1 MRLSV
6 QGCLI
11 LWLCLFSTLSFAG
24 FPALPDGAVVH
35 WEDRGSKNC
44 TSSGGCGQ
52 SPGDT
57 IAERAADYLPQCQT
71 QHPDMEC
78 LVQSYSDPKEVR
90 FVENGIT
97 YYVWRGGARVIATP
111 SSCVALSHQPNPIT
125 GEVGTTDESDCSCAD
140 GWTSAGGIP
149 GEHPFDCVIPEQTP
163 EECKE
168 NGQVHNPNTG
178 LCELECEHGQLNGS
192 CLPPPEEP
200 NECNSDS
207 ADYRGQIVQGYGKSP
222 INFCGDIDQC
232 SGDKPGQIGL
242 VNGELR
248 CIAEDYGVPK
258 CKGDSISVVD
268 DYGFVCEPLTNT
280 PEEEPEIPE
289 EPNTDTDGDG
299 EPDEYQREND
309 PDAVNKGLD
318 KVVDAINEG
327 NSKTDTSNEH
337 LGNIEN
343 AVKDI
348 ANNVGALKEMGEN
361 GELGGGGGGGSD
373 GGGEGLKND
382 QGEDYLSDLADI
394 KENTKNTADGMGDLN
409 EKLDDPDDG
418 YSTDELGDAPTFEE
432 SAVRLQ
438 GVITGNPT
446 IEAVT
451 TIPTIAE
458 NTTCP
463 VWTIPA
469 TDYWSAMP
477 LDTHCDILET
487 HRGLLSLVFMAAW
500 TLAAVFVFLRA

>member
-1 MRLSV
+1 MGLDILRDGDGTMRLYL

-24 FPALPDGAVVH
+24 FPALPDGAVVV
-35 WEDRGSKNC
+35 WTKTASKNY
-44 TSSGGCGQ
+44 TSESGPGS
-52 SPGDT
+52 SPSETMGPQ
-57 IAERAADYLPQCQT
+57 AEAWRDNCERN
-71 QHPDMEC
+71 HPDKVC
-78 LVQSYSDPKEVR
+78 VVQTFNDPPEVR
-90 FVENGIT
+90 YVENDIT
-97 YYVWRGGARVIATP
+97 YYRWNGGARM
-111 SSCVALSHQPNPIT
+111 VA
-125 GEVGTTDESDCSCAD
+125 
-140 GWTSAGGIP
+140 
-149 GEHPFDCVIPEQTP
+149 IPEGGYCEPPSYLNNDGVCETPVEP
-163 EECKE
+163 EECHE
-168 NGQVHNPNTG
+168 NGEAYDPESQQCVT
-178 LCELECEHGQLNGS
+178 ECEHGQLNGS

-207 ADYRGQIVQGYGKSP
+207 SDYRGQIVQGYGKSP

-268 DYGFVCEPLTNT
+268 DYGFVCEPLTNK
-280 PEEEPEIPE
+280 PEEEPDTPE

-327 NSKTDTSNEH
+327 NSKTDKSNQH

-348 ANNVGALKEMGEN
+348 AKNVGSLKQMGEN
-361 GELGGGGGGGSD
+361 GELGGGGGGGGSD

-394 KENTKNTADGMGDLN
+394 KENTKNTADGMEDLN
-409 EKLDDPDDG
+409 EKLDNPEDG
-418 YSTDELGDAPTFEE
+418 YSTDELEGTVPTFEE
-432 SAVRLQ
+432 SSDRLYNA
-438 GVITGNPT
+438 IISNPT

-451 TIPTIAE
+451 TIPDLAS
-458 NTTCP
+458 NNTCP
-463 VWTIPA
+463 VYTMPS
-469 TDYWSAMP
+469 TEYWSAMTI
-477 LDTHCDILET
+477 DVHCVILNE
-487 HRGLLSLVFMAAW
+487 HRGTLSTVFLIVW
-500 TLAAVFVFLRA
+500 TLTAIMVFLRA

>member
-11 LWLCLFSTLSFAG
+11 LWLCLLSTEAFSAWDYQYGRDQYRYGTARESCEAWLT
-24 FPALPDGAVVH
+24 DV
-35 WEDRGSKNC
+35 
-44 TSSGGCGQ
+44 GQ
-52 SPGDT
+52 SYDHIDMHDPSEPN
-57 IAERAADYLPQCQT
+57 AEGRYSQGCTAKDQFDRFLAQVTNYYKPEQCNEAW
-71 QHPDMEC
+71 QHE
-78 LVQSYSDPKEVR
+78 K
-90 FVENGIT
+90 
-97 YYVWRGGARVIATP
+97 
-111 SSCVALSHQPNPIT
+111 NPIT
-125 GEVGTTDESDCSCAD
+125 GEQPLETCTCAN
-140 GWTSAGGIP
+140 GWEDAGEDQNP
-149 GEHPFDCVIPEQTP
+149 RCQLPDQTP

-168 NGQVHNPNTG
+168 NGQVHNPSNG
-178 LCELECEHGQLNGS
+178 LCELECEHGQLNGA

-207 ADYRGQIVQGYGKSP
+207 PDYRGQIVQGYGKSP

-268 DYGFVCEPLTNT
+268 DYGFVCEPLTNKPEE
-280 PEEEPEIPE
+280 PEEEENP
-289 EPNTDTDGDG
+289 PNTDTDGDG

-327 NSKTDTSNEH
+327 NRKTDTSNQH

-348 ANNVGALKEMGEN
+348 ANNVGALKQMGEN
-361 GELGGGGGGGSD
+361 GELGGGGGGGSG

-394 KENTKNTADGMGDLN
+394 KENTKNTADGIADLN
-409 EKLDDPDDG
+409 EQFEAPDEG
-418 YSTDELGDAPTFEE
+418 FNTEGLLGIPTLTETASSFS
-432 SAVRLQ
+432 SAVLGHELIQ
-438 GVITGNPT
+438 SVSGLTD
-446 IEAVT
+446 
-451 TIPTIAE
+451 IPSQ
-458 NTTCP
+458 TTCP

-469 TDYWSAMP
+469 TDYWQAIPMNI
-477 LDTHCDILET
+477 HCDILEEY
-487 HRGLLSLVFMAAW
+487 RGTFSVIFMFFW
-500 TLAAVFVFLRA
+500 TGIAIYAFLRA

>member
-1 MRLSV
+1 MRLCL
-6 QGCLI
+6 QRCLI
-11 LWLCLFSTLSFAG
+11 LWLCLLSSEAFSAWDYRYSRQQYRYSSAQQSCEAYFSNSG
-24 FPALPDGAVVH
+24 QPYDHIEMYEPSEPD
-35 WEDRGSKNC
+35 
-44 TSSGGCGQ
+44 
-52 SPGDT
+52 
-57 IAERAADYLPQCQT
+57 ADG
-71 QHPDMEC
+71 
-78 LVQSYSDPKEVR
+78 SYSQGCAAKDKFDR
-90 FVENGIT
+90 FLGSVTN
-97 YYVWRGGARVIATP
+97 YYKQEQCNEAWM
-111 SSCVALSHQPNPIT
+111 HEKNPIT
-125 GEVGTTDESDCSCAD
+125 GEQPLESCQCAA
-140 GWTSAGGIP
+140 GWEDAGADQMP
-149 GEHPFDCVIPEQTP
+149 RCQLPDQTP

-168 NGQVHNPNTG
+168 NGLVHNPSNG

-258 CKGDSISVVD
+258 CKGDSITVVD
-268 DYGFVCEPLTNT
+268 DYGFVCEPLTNK
-280 PEEEPEIPE
+280 PEEEPDTPE

-327 NSKTDTSNEH
+327 NSKTDKSNQH

-348 ANNVGALKEMGEN
+348 AKNVGSLKQMGEN
-361 GELGGGGGGGSD
+361 GELGGGGGGGGSD

-394 KENTKNTADGMGDLN
+394 KENTRNTADGMEDLN
-409 EKLDDPDDG
+409 EKLDNPDDG
-418 YSTDELGDAPTFEE
+418 YSTDELEGTVPTFEE
-432 SAVRLQ
+432 SSDRLYNA
-438 GVITGNPT
+438 IISNPT

-451 TIPTIAE
+451 TIPDLAS
-458 NTTCP
+458 NNTCP
-463 VWTIPA
+463 VYTMPS
-469 TDYWSAMP
+469 TDYWPAMTI
-477 LDTHCDILET
+477 DIHCVILND
-487 HRGLLSLVFMAAW
+487 HRGTLSTVFLIVW
-500 TLAAVFVFLRA
+500 TLTAIMVFLRA